1 MMRFRATMAGG
12 AGHETTR
19 RSTMRGIGRTVR
31 NGIFTAGVLGSL
43 GFGAAGVFAPVAE
56 ASAPPSCKP
65 DQCNTYCVS
74 RHGPFAHGECW
85 GDECVCAI

>member
-1 MMRFRATMAGG
+1 MRG
-12 AGHETTR
+12 AGRKVRDALLAAATLGAL
-19 RSTMRGIGRTVR
+19 STGA
-31 NGIFTAGVLGSL
+31 TA
-43 GFGAAGVFAPVAE
+43 AFARPAE
-56 ASAPPSCKP
+56 AEAPPTCRP